1 MSEGYSSDH
10 DYFAS
15 YADPGVHRLMIQDH
29 ARTDA
34 YRRAIE
40 AIAPGR
46 RVLDVGT
53 GTGILSMFAAR
64 AGASHVDAVDS
75 SSIIDVAREI
85 AEDNGLHGRIS
96 FHRGRVED
104 LDLEREYDLVVSE
117 WMGFFGLAEL
127 MFESVVDAR
136 DRLMKPTGHMLPRHL
151 RLCIA
156 PVDDSHV
163 HQDLGLGLWERPVY
177 GLDFSRLAEV
187 EEQSFITAAC
197 DLKPASLLGP
207 AADVLDLDL
216 DVATVNDFF
225 FTTAATLL
233 VERRGTV
240 HGFGGWFEV
249 DLVPGVTLSCS
260 PFEPQTH
267 WRQSFFPVR
276 PFPVEEDDKIR
287 LAMNAERTEIG
298 DQRLPIY
305 FVDGE
310 LVRDGTVIHRFF
322 FRHHGSFE

>member
-1 MSEGYSSDH
+1 MADGYASDS

-40 AIAPGR
+40 NVAHGK

-64 AGASHVDAVDS
+64 AGAAHVDAVDS
-75 SSIIDVAREI
+75 SAIIDVARDI
-85 AEDNGLHGRIS
+85 AEDNGLADRIT
-96 FHRGRVED
+96 FHRGRVEELA
-104 LDLEREYDLVVSE
+104 LDGDYDLIVSE

-127 MFESVVDAR
+127 MFESVIDAR
-136 DRLMKPTGHMLPRHL
+136 ERYMRPTGHMLPRHL
-151 RLCIA
+151 RLCVA

-177 GLDFSRLAEV
+177 GLDFSRLLEAEV
-187 EEQSFITAAC
+187 QSFITAAC

-207 AADVLDLDL
+207 EVDVLDLDL
-216 DVATVNDFF
+216 DHATADDFF
-225 FTTAATLL
+225 FTTAATMI
-233 VERRGTV
+233 VERDGTL

-249 DLVPGVTLSCS
+249 DLVPHVSLSCS
-260 PFEPQTH
+260 PMLPPTH

-276 PFPVEEDDKIR
+276 PFPVLENDRIR

-298 DQRLPIY
+298 DQRLPLY

-310 LVRDGTVIHRFF
+310 VIREGTVVHRFF
-322 FRHHGSFE
+322 YRHHGSFE